1 MIRVIWGRKSGN
13 ILLVWFYNSLMM
25 PSAPDFT
32 RRLLG
37 LPGRLVPYALQRPV
51 LALVLNEA
59 FREPL
64 KFGELAFLE
73 ASAIRIRVHDL
84 GIDWLITLRGGRFLP
99 LDRELP
105 ADVCI
110 SGDSLGFALLATRRA
125 DPDTLF
131 FQRRIRVEGDT
142 ELGLGLKN
150 TMDSMD
156 WDDLPAPLRRVLQ
169 GLGLLFE
176 RLRWPSLTPDTGPGE
191 LSATAGTGT
200 APRPRPRSC
209 D

>member
-1 MIRVIWGRKSGN
+1 MLPASRP
-13 ILLVWFYNSLMM
+13 LL
-25 PSAPDFT
+25 

-73 ASAIRIRVHDL
+73 ANAIRIRVHDL
-84 GIDWLITLRGGRFLP
+84 GIDWLLTVRGGRFLP

-156 WDDLPAPLRRVLQ
+156 WDDLPAPLRRSLQ
-169 GLGLLFE
+169 ALGLLFE
-176 RLRWPSLTPDTGPGE
+176 RLQHRWPAFSSGPRPGV

-200 APRPRPRSC
+200 APRLRPRSG